1 MVREEDWESS
11 SVRHLYTFSAQY
23 PEALVQMLNETTR
36 LLDLAVSRRVK
47 RDQMINRSCWA
58 TRFLSDEA
66 AHEQLGL
73 WSGFSLR
80 G

>member
-36 LLDLAVSRRVK
+36 LLDLAVSRRVE
-47 RDQMINRSCWA
+47 RGQIINHSCW
-58 TRFLSDEA
+58 TPHHQSVEA
-66 AHEQLGL
+66 DHEQLGL
-73 WSGFSLR
+73 
-80 G
+80 